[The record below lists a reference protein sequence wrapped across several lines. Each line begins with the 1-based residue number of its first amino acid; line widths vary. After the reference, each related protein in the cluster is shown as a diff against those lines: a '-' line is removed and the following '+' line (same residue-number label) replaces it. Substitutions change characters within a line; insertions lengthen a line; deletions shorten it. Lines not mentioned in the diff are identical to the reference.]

1 MKSPIKDNP
10 LHNPAESLDKEIDK
24 IINDKAIQDL
34 VMIIMLL
41 VLTGWE
47 WWTWFRDVQPH
58 PINISIV
65 TTLLIP
71 IFVYRIYKHHKKV
84 IRLKLGRDGEKAV
97 GQYLES
103 LRETSAKVFHD
114 IPAKGF
120 NIDHLVIAKSG
131 IYVIETKT
139 YSKSDVGSHRIVF
152 NGSSLIL
159 GNGYKTD
166 KPIIQVKAAA
176 SWVRELVKETTGKN
190 FPAKPVVVFPGW
202 FIEPTSEAKSSDV
215 WVLNP
220 KGLPTFIANSSEKLD
235 ESEVNMIA
243 YHISRYVRSYKS

>member
-71 IFVYRIYKHHKKV
+71 IFVYRIYKHHKRSLDLNLV
-84 IRLKLGRDGEKAV
+84 VMEKK
-97 GQYLES
+97 Q
-103 LRETSAKVFHD
+103 
-114 IPAKGF
+114 
-120 NIDHLVIAKSG
+120 
-131 IYVIETKT
+131 
-139 YSKSDVGSHRIVF
+139 
-152 NGSSLIL
+152 L
-159 GNGYKTD
+159 GNT
-166 KPIIQVKAAA
+166 
-176 SWVRELVKETTGKN
+176 WNL
-190 FPAKPVVVFPGW
+190 
-202 FIEPTSEAKSSDV
+202 
-215 WVLNP
+215 L
-220 KGLPTFIANSSEKLD
+220 EKHLQRYF
-235 ESEVNMIA
+235 M
-243 YHISRYVRSYKS
+243 ISRQKVSISTTW

>member
-1 MKSPIKDNP
+1 MKSPIKDKP

-24 IINDKAIQDL
+24 IINDKAVQDL
-34 VMIIMLL
+34 MIIVMLV

-47 WWTWFRDVQPH
+47 WWTWFREVPPH
-58 PINISIV
+58 PINMTIV
-65 TTLLIP
+65 AVLLIP
-71 IFVYRIYKHHKKV
+71 IFVYRVFRHRTKV
-84 IRLKLGRDGEKAV
+84 LKLKLGRDGEKAV

-103 LRETSAKVFHD
+103 LRESSAKVFHD
-114 IPAKGF
+114 IPGKDF

-139 YSKSDVGSHRIVF
+139 YSKSDDGTHRIVF
-152 NGSSLIL
+152 DGTSLTL
-159 GNGYKTD
+159 GNGFKTD
-166 KPIIQVKAAA
+166 KPIIQVKAAS
-176 SWVRELVKETTGKN
+176 SWIKDLIKETTGKN
-190 FPAKPVVVFPGW
+190 FSTKPVVVFPGW

-220 KGLPTFIANSSEKLD
+220 KGLPTFIANSSQKLD

-243 YHISRYVRSYKS
+243 YHISRYVRSYKN